1 LVTDDLGLASSPVV
15 DEADP
20 PLLHPFFLAARM
32 APLTRHN
39 FTYGPTIHV
48 RTQIQHLRGASA
60 DQEVTIG
67 ARLVAAF
74 ERNGHGYQV
83 LDGVITGQ
91 GGSELGRLRHHT
103 IFHPRGTV
111 MARSGT

>member
-1 LVTDDLGLASSPVV
+1 VTDDLGLPSSPLVE
-15 DEADP
+15 EADP
-20 PLLHPFFLAARM
+20 PLLHPYFLAARM

-48 RTQIQHLRGASA
+48 RTQIQHLQPASA

-67 ARLVAAF
+67 ARLVEVF

-83 LDGVITGQ
+83 LDGVVAGD
-91 GGSELGRLRHHT
+91 GERELARLRHHT

-111 MARSGT
+111 MPVTAA